1 MKEREIILKN
11 YFSQKEI
18 KREENR
24 VKYNNV
30 WERLFSVKNDWNKR
44 TKVLTV
50 VGLKFRFKRRLSHY
64 DSAVA
69 LLN

>member
-1 MKEREIILKN
+1 MKEREIILKD
-11 YFSQKEI
+11 YFSAKEI
-18 KREENR
+18 KKEENR

-50 VGLKFRFKRRLSHY
+50 LGLKLRFKRRFGNY
-64 DSAVA
+64 DSNIAGS
-69 LLN
+69 